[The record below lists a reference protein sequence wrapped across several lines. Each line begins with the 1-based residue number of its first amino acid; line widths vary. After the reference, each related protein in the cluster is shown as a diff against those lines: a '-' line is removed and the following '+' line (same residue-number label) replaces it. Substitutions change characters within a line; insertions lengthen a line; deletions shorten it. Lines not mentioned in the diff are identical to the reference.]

1 MTDACV
7 YNSHNFFIG
16 CCPETSISCPIPTVC
31 YDSTQ
36 AASFSTDNGYTLW
49 CGNTQYP
56 HCLTHKYATNDP
68 LFASYTLL
76 GCGVAEGTDT
86 VYYQATDSPDSSTRT
101 INAGNTATTLTGT
114 NGGGGGIATVT
125 VTGGGSSQTS
135 SSSGGGGGSSTP
147 VGPIVGGVVGGV
159 GALALVGLAVWL
171 IMRQQ
176 NKKKAAAAAAAAP
189 PPAAAGAAGSQPP
202 PGPGP
207 DGQPPQMAQYPPAAG
222 YWDPNQNQAG
232 FAPVYDPR
240 ASIAKPPYDTTT
252 SVYNPSWTTSP
263 PGSPP
268 PHSPHSPENGFN
280 QNNTPPPHG
289 QYPGG
294 YAVQP
299 GSPPTPGSGFPGAPP
314 STVSPATQNGQPY
327 VAELPSQRGDG
338 EVRELAG

>member
-1 MTDACV
+1 MADACV
-7 YNSHNFFIG
+7 YNSHNFYIG

-68 LFASYTLL
+68 HFSSYTLL
-76 GCGVAEGTDT
+76 GCGVAAGSDT
-86 VYYQATDSPDSSTRT
+86 VYYQASDAPGSSTARS

-114 NGGGGGIATVT
+114 NGGGIATVT
-125 VTGGGSSQTS
+125 VNSSGSETSS

-147 VGPIVGGVVGGV
+147 IGPIVGGVVGGV

-176 NKKKAAAAAAAAP
+176 NKKKAAAAAAAAAAP
-189 PPAAAGAAGSQPP
+189 PAAGAAGGQHPPP
-202 PGPGP
+202 PGPSP
-207 DGQPPQMAQYPPAAG
+207 DGQYPQMAQYPPAGA
-222 YWDPNQNQAG
+222 WDPNQNQAG

-240 ASIAKPPYDTTT
+240 ASIAKPPYDTNT
-252 SVYNPSWTTSP
+252 SVYNTSWSTSP

-268 PHSPHSPENGFN
+268 PHSPHSPANGFN

-299 GSPPTPGSGFPGAPP
+299 GSPPTPGSGFTGVPL
-314 STVSPATQNGQPY
+314 SSVSPATQNGQHF